1 MSKTNI
7 KFFRNNSFFFCLPL
21 LFIFFAIFTVFPQII
36 FAAGERD
43 PNFGANGSVIVN
55 FGGVINILTDA
66 VLQAD
71 GKIVVVGRAG
81 PNSSQESFAL
91 ARLNADGSLDA
102 SFGAGGKV
110 LTDLDNNPN
119 TSETLRSVAIQ
130 PDGKIVVGGSASVI
144 SGNASLGVFAI
155 VRYNT
160 NGTLDQSFGSGG
172 KVYTN
177 IEGSASEAISKI
189 LLLSDGKIL
198 AFAEHHASGNVSR
211 ILVVR
216 YRSDG
221 YEDNVLGQSSRL
233 FIDSPQNNTRFYDA
247 VIQQPGDRI
256 LISGWTSYTLPNC
269 SQQCQGTAPFLTRYS
284 SDFILDR
291 KFGRKAGREVG
302 AKFDDFTSVAILP
315 DGTLAV
321 AGKKIRRFTAN
332 GRLDTT
338 FAAVE
343 ETTERAVQKSD
354 GKFAGCGSL
363 GIGTLNRDVITSLY
377 NPNGTLIGTDRIDI
391 GTQDFCSEILSQ
403 TDGKFLVAGTAY
415 RSSGTISDFFL
426 VRYLNITP

>member
-1 MSKTNI
+1 M
-7 KFFRNNSFFFCLPL
+7 FWRNYKITFKLFTFLL
-21 LFIFFAIFTVFPQII
+21 LFTFISQIA

-43 PNFGANGSVIVN
+43 LNFGTGGSVIVN
-55 FGGVINILTDA
+55 FGGGINLLSDA

-81 PNSSQESFAL
+81 PNISQESFAL
-91 ARLNADGSLDA
+91 ARLNTDGSLDV
-102 SFGAGGKV
+102 SFGTGGKV

-119 TSETLRSVAIQ
+119 TSEIIRSVAIQ

-144 SGNASLGVFAI
+144 SNNASRSYFAI

-160 NGTLDQSFGSGG
+160 DGTLDQSFGTGG
-172 KVYTN
+172 KVYTV
-177 IEGSASEAISKI
+177 ISEIGPSAISKI
-189 LLLSDGKIL
+189 LLRSDGKIL
-198 AFAEHHASGNVSR
+198 AFSEFSGSGGSDKIFV
-211 ILVVR
+211 IR

-221 YEDNVLGQSSRL
+221 REDNDFRVISRL
-233 FIDSPQNNTRFYDA
+233 FISYPTNTRFNDA

-256 LISGWTSYTLPNC
+256 LISGSINYTLPNC
-269 SQQCQGTAPFLTRYS
+269 TNNCQGAVPFLTRYNA
-284 SDFILDR
+284 DFILDR
-291 KFGRKAGREVG
+291 KFGRKSGREVG
-302 AKFDDFTSVAILP
+302 TVFDDFTSISILS
-315 DGTLAV
+315 DGNLAV
-321 AGKKIRRFTAN
+321 AGRKIRRFTAN
-332 GRLDTT
+332 GRLNTT

-343 ETTERAVQKSD
+343 ETTEQVVQKPD
-354 GKFAGCGSL
+354 GKFAGCGSV

-377 NPNGTLIGTDRIDI
+377 NPNGTLIGSDRIDI